1 MWPPSFT
8 SHALRMFSVKYVIY
22 GTVMI
27 VNVKS
32 VVKILADYFI
42 KRYAFKLRSSL
53 PQLWTLS
60 FFHNFK
66 RLITCPSGLYLWSK
80 TCVFYFKNI
89 NHLDRL
95 YVDFFLKKIKSEANY
110 NTANT
115 FSKFTNPTISKLKVE
130 RLETHKTKIA
140 SLLVAN
146 RNNNSSIIDLN
157 LVGLTQ
163 H

>member
-1 MWPPSFT
+1 
-8 SHALRMFSVKYVIY
+8 MFSTKLI
-22 GTVMI
+22 
-27 VNVKS
+27 S
-32 VVKILADYFI
+32 
-42 KRYAFKLRSSL
+42 FK
-53 PQLWTLS
+53 P
-60 FFHNFK
+60 
-66 RLITCPSGLYLWSK
+66 
-80 TCVFYFKNI
+80 
-89 NHLDRL
+89 
-95 YVDFFLKKIKSEANY
+95 EANY

-115 FSKFTNPTISKLKVE
+115 FSKFINSTISKLKVE

>member
-1 MWPPSFT
+1 M
-8 SHALRMFSVKYVIY
+8 
-22 GTVMI
+22 
-27 VNVKS
+27 
-32 VVKILADYFI
+32 
-42 KRYAFKLRSSL
+42 
-53 PQLWTLS
+53 
-60 FFHNFK
+60 
-66 RLITCPSGLYLWSK
+66 
-80 TCVFYFKNI
+80 
-89 NHLDRL
+89 DRL